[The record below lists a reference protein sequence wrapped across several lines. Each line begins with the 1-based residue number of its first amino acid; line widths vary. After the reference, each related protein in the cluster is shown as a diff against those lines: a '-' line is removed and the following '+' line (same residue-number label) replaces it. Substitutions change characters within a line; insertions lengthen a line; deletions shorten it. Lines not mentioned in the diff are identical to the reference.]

1 MKEAPVLA
9 RPSRDGMQPVGLCG
23 VPFRELEAQAAKE
36 LSGQAATILDTA
48 DHSRE
53 EEEEEGEE
61 DQHQQ
66 TQLWVEKYKPRCAH
80 GLLWKKIY
88 FFV

>member
-36 LSGQAATILDTA
+36 LSGLAATGLDTT
-48 DHSRE
+48 DNSR

-66 TQLWVEKYKPRCAH
+66 TQLWVEKYKPR
-80 GLLWKKIY
+80 
-88 FFV
+88 

>member
-36 LSGQAATILDTA
+36 LSGLAATGLDTA

-53 EEEEEGEE
+53 EEEVGEY
-61 DQHQQ
+61 QHQQ

-80 GLLWKKIY
+80 GLLCKKI
-88 FFV
+88 FFLSR